1 MERRS
6 RSYLQLIKP
15 GITLSNTLTGIAGF
29 LLAASIIPFSLSAFI
44 AATIGIATIIA
55 SACVV
60 NNIIDRDID
69 KRMKRT
75 AKRDVASGKISIGKA
90 ILFAILLGFIGFGAV
105 FIWTNLLTFFLGVIA
120 YVWYVVIYGVA
131 KRTTVWSTLIG
142 AVPGALPPVAGYT
155 ALTGTLDAA
164 TAILF
169 LMMLLWQM
177 AHFYAIAVFRKD
189 DYASA
194 KLPVWSVVYGLKSTK
209 RQILIFAVAYGLSSL
224 LLSVYGYAGTVY
236 LTLSILIAVYWV
248 YRGISLYNV
257 LDDVKWSRKMF
268 GASLL
273 VMLSMCTLIAVGG
286 YLP

>member
-29 LLAASIIPFSLSAFI
+29 LLAASIFPFSLSAFI
-44 AATIGIATIIA
+44 ASTAGIAFIIA

-60 NNIIDRDID
+60 NNVIDRDID

-75 AKRDVASGKISIGKA
+75 ATRDVASGKMSVGTA
-90 ILFAILLGFIGFGAV
+90 ITFAVLLGIIGFGAI
-105 FIWTNLLTFFLGVIA
+105 FIWTNLLTFILGIIA
-120 YVWYVVIYGVA
+120 YIWYVVIYGGA

-142 AVPGALPPVAGYT
+142 AVAGALPPVAGYT

-209 RQILIFAVAYGLSSL
+209 RQILIFAVVYGFSSL
-224 LLSVYGYAGTVY
+224 LLSVYGYTGFIY
-236 LTLSILIAVYWV
+236 LTLSILVAVYWV
-248 YRGISLYNV
+248 YRGISLYSV

-273 VMLSMCTLIAVGG
+273 VMLTMCTLIAIGG